1 MGEDDQRRGFRIEEL
16 YSDLSDEI
24 KEIRFEMR
32 KEITMV
38 AGNMGSKNKG
48 MKGGVRVWGNK
59 KLSHFQTGHFLH
71 L

>member
-24 KEIRFEMR
+24 KEIRLEMR

-38 AGNMGSKNKG
+38 AGNMG
-48 MKGGVRVWGNK
+48 
-59 KLSHFQTGHFLH
+59 
-71 L
+71 